1 MPVIT
6 ERRTPLDEHLGAGS
20 VITIVVVLI
29 TLMAIAW
36 SGALTAPD
44 HVKRLTIDNPHPW
57 LVSVDARPAG
67 STSWTGIG
75 ALDPGTDQEYLELLD
90 MGDSWELRFSYAG
103 EVDVTMAISRRQL
116 EASDWTVA
124 VPSSFASEAE
134 VAEAAGRLP
143 ARTAT
148 G

>member
-1 MPVIT
+1 MQPWQRPVVNRNGRRSRPPRH
-6 ERRTPLDEHLGAGS
+6 ERRKRRGS
-20 VITIVVVLI
+20 T
-29 TLMAIAW
+29 
-36 SGALTAPD
+36 
-44 HVKRLTIDNPHPW
+44 
-57 LVSVDARPAG
+57 G

-75 ALDPGTDQEYLELLD
+75 ALDPGTDQEYLEVLD

-103 EVDVTMAISRRQL
+103 EVEVTMAISRRQL
-116 EASDWTVA
+116 DAADWTVA

-143 ARTAT
+143 VRTAT